1 MRIAPIS
8 PISAAIQAQALA
20 AVEGALTAGLTD
32 NAAIEAAAKVH
43 LGAQAAQTALVADT
57 PDTPP
62 SPSAPVDPARAA
74 VDQAKGAA
82 AASQASLAPMF
93 ADMAAALNAPSTPP
107 QLRTA
112 LANVLSLRTPVGANF
127 TGPQLQQAVA
137 QSGVM
142 LEAKLAAGTPPG
154 RDLKAALL
162 TLLQTL
168 KALPAPPPS
177 AAPAAPIR
185 PLAQHAGLDPT
196 TAEPPP
202 TVPDPIHSA
211 ARPPPPLRDAPL
223 RPQPAETSAL
233 PLMREGEVAPRLAAE
248 VEHAV
253 ARQVLHQIASL
264 PQGPDGPAWMFELP
278 LLTPQGATL
287 AQFAIQRDDREG
299 GGGASAEE
307 GGPAWR
313 ARFAL
318 DVDPLGPVQ
327 VDLRLGGAHRSH
339 VTLWGGETAMTQ
351 LAQDSEMLGRLLDAD
366 VALRPGQPAEGPP
379 AAPGQFVD
387 RTS

>member
-233 PLMREGEVAPRLAAE
+233 PLMREGAVTKALWPSRQRLRWMWQELPASVGAYFAMKVTALPCCSVISFTPCLNSTCMSAMGSGSAWVKLISCCPRL
-248 VEHAV
+248 H
-253 ARQVLHQIASL
+253 S
-264 PQGPDGPAWMFELP
+264 P
-278 LLTPQGATL
+278 LLLSTGT
-287 AQFAIQRDDREG
+287 
-299 GGGASAEE
+299 
-307 GGPAWR
+307 R
-313 ARFAL
+313 AAVMPFRIARISGSSR
-318 DVDPLGPVQ
+318 VGCM
-327 VDLRLGGAHRSH
+327 R
-339 VTLWGGETAMTQ
+339 W
-351 LAQDSEMLGRLLDAD
+351 
-366 VALRPGQPAEGPP
+366 
-379 AAPGQFVD
+379 
-387 RTS
+387 